1 MAFDAFEVGIEMVK
15 ALREPIDAI
24 RRSDA
29 SLADQALRAAQ
40 SVVLNVAEGQRRIGR
55 DRVRFFAIA
64 AGSAAELHA
73 ALRLADA
80 LGIVSATSIE
90 AAGALLDREKAML
103 YRLVHKRA

>member
-1 MAFDAFEVGIEMVK
+1 LAFDAFEVGIEMVK
-15 ALREPIDAI
+15 ALREPIEQM
-24 RRSDA
+24 RRRDRD
-29 SLADQALRAAQ
+29 LADQALRAAQ

-80 LGIVSATSIE
+80 LGIVR
-90 AAGALLDREKAML
+90 AASLDAVGALLDREKAML
-103 YRLVHKRA
+103 YRLVHPRA